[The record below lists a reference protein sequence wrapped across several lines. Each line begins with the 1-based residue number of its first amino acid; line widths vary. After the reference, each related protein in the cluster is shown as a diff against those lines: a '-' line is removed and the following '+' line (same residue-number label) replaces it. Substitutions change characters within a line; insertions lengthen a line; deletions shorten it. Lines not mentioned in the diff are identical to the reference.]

1 MTVGNNLEKYK
12 GNQNRKHLDL
22 LIDMEIKDLQRDI

>member
-22 LIDMEIKDLQRDI
+22 LIDMEIKDLQHDI